1 LTFGIH
7 GCPEG
12 LTESGVLGS
21 EALHCLQRHVPR
33 SPPTFYVSDEELEVG
48 PVSDGSGVAVEATLL
63 DAPVSSSEESACV
76 DDILSKVIPR

>member
-1 LTFGIH
+1 
-7 GCPEG
+7 
-12 LTESGVLGS
+12 
-21 EALHCLQRHVPR
+21 VPR

-48 PVSDGSGVAVEATLL
+48 LVSDGSGVAVEATLL